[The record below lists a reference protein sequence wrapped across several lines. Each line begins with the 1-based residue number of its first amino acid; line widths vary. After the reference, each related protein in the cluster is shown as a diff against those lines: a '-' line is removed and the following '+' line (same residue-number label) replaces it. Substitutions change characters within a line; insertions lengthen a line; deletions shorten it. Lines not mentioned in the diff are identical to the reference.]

1 MPLSIARTG
10 ARSSWGRW
18 RAPKEDVETVR
29 GFFQGLRAR
38 GLGDPVPEFKA
49 RAASYQAPSRAIARQ
64 LASGVRADYADL
76 PPSALACSPRR
87 LPLSRSRGQRNRYY
101 FDLMRQAFCSKAASL
116 GYEVI
121 DLDPD
126 FFRYAAHA
134 QRFEYT
140 RDGHWNE
147 TGHASAETTRS
158 TLSANTDHVAPRDC
172 GRTTRSLNPTQ
183 TCPCRRS
190 CV

>member
-1 MPLSIARTG
+1 
-10 ARSSWGRW
+10 
-18 RAPKEDVETVR
+18 VR
-29 GFFQGLRAR
+29 GVFQGLRAR

-49 RAASYQAPSRAIARQ
+49 RVAASYQAPSRAIARQ
-64 LASGVRADYADL
+64 WRAAFAPTTPTSL
-76 PPSALACSPRR
+76 RARSPVHARR

-147 TGHASAETTRS
+147 TGHA
-158 TLSANTDHVAPRDC
+158 VAAKAVLASKLVERLIGQQP
-172 GRTTRSLNPTQ
+172 GP
-183 TCPCRRS
+183 
-190 CV
+190 